1 MSLNNLLNC
10 FDESNWPTHYLN
22 WELELINNL
31 GFGFELNSKILSNDD
46 NQKICNISID
56 NIVYKI
62 PTFLI
67 KKNNI
72 EIDHKDIHNG
82 LLFLEV

>member
-10 FDESNWPTHYLN
+10 FDEINWLTHYLN

-62 PTFLI
+62 PTF
-67 KKNNI
+67 
-72 EIDHKDIHNG
+72 
-82 LLFLEV
+82 FS